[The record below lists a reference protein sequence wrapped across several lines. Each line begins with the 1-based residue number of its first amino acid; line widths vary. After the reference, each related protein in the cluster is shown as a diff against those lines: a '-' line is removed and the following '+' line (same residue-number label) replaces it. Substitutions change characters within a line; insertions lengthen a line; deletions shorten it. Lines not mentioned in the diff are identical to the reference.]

1 MLRHPH
7 VQEHADDIKAAM
19 AEALPA
25 CAPACKG
32 KRLGCLQAL
41 VDKLSL
47 PQLQSFAPTL
57 LGEVSALPRARAAV
71 TLPLHCRYTRSRYTQ
86 PLRCRYR
93 DLTAPYLEHDLAMTL
108 TSP

>member
-1 MLRHPH
+1 M
-7 VQEHADDIKAAM
+7 QEHADDIKAAM

-57 LGEVSALPRARAAV
+57 LGEVSALPHARAAFTLSLHTRPV
-71 TLPLHCRYTRSRYTQ
+71 HTTITLPV
-86 PLRCRYR
+86 P
-93 DLTAPYLEHDLAMTL
+93 
-108 TSP
+108 